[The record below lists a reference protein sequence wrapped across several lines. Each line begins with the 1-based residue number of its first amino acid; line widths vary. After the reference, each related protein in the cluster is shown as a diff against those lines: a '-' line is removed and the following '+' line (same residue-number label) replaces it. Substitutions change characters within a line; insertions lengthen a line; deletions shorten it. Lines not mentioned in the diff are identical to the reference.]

1 LFIVYIQMKR
11 IRAGN
16 TLTTLV
22 HSIKDDDGSALDLTG
37 KTVTAY
43 FEDLDGQNQTTK
55 DPQIADAST
64 GLVHFN
70 FDTDHFDTWSLP
82 QVIKFWYYIVRTSDG
97 HDVDSEK
104 KNYRIVEKN
113 Y

>member
-1 LFIVYIQMKR
+1 MKR

-22 HSIKDDDGSALDLTG
+22 HSIQDDDGSELNLTG
-37 KTVTAY
+37 KTVMAY
-43 FEDLDGQNQTTK
+43 FEDLDGNNQTTK
-55 DPQIADAST
+55 APQIADAPT

-70 FDTDHFDTWSLP
+70 FNADHFDGWSLP

-97 HDVDSEK
+97 KDVDSEK
-104 KNYRIVEKN
+104 KNYRIVDKN